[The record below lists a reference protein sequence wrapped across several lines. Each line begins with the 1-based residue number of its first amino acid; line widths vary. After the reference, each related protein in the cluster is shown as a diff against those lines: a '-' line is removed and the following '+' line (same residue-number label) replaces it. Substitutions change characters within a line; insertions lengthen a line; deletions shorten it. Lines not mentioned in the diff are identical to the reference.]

1 LARIAENWQESPK
14 IGKNRRKL
22 AWIAENWQESPK
34 IVLITLTPDFLV
46 SRYFPTE
53 PSLFGQRNNATKIGP
68 GLPDFHWHNIPIQGK
83 MYQIIRTLPNGHK
96 IYQKA
101 VKYSMWP

>member
-1 LARIAENWQESPK
+1 MLQFNNIFAEKMACFYSIYYKLLQTNAIVTLVFKRTPIFRRKSAKIAE
-14 IGKNRRKL
+14 
-22 AWIAENWQESPK
+22 

-68 GLPDFHWHNIPIQGK
+68 GLPDFH
-83 MYQIIRTLPNGHK
+83 
-96 IYQKA
+96 
-101 VKYSMWP
+101 